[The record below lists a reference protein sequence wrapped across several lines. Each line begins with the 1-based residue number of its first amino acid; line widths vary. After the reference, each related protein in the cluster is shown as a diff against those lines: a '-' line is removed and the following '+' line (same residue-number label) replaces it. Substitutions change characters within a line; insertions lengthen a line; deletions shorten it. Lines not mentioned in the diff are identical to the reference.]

1 MPKFNWTD
9 ITREDVIKA
18 IRKFII
24 ENLEFPEPRSTFLV
38 YENKRL
44 PAKHIRGMAYA
55 VHYGYEI
62 SKSDFGGGMETV
74 RFFERL
80 GFEVDYRG
88 SSVANLREKM
98 SESSA
103 DGTVSRENSVDSN
116 RCKEVKVIKETKP
129 ITKKKESSEKI
140 SIPAK
145 QVIEQKNALQL
156 ILNKMFDGDIV
167 CEKTYPW
174 LKTPEVIQD
183 EYKELFFALSSYR
196 GNTAFAKKNVTL
208 RCDFVCEGQK
218 LIIEYDERQHFSTA
232 RKVALESYR
241 NIPVYFDRELW
252 IKACD
257 DIDAKDNAPQNRDE
271 VRAYYDST
279 RDIEC
284 YKHGYRIV
292 RIMHGQIDFE
302 KPDAIEKLKKLIPQN
317 IPERNQIEISDFAK
331 ILKVCMYLQTDEL
344 KDKKNWD
351 KAMEKVKQS
360 DVDLVVFP
368 EYCFVPGIER
378 LYEVD
383 LCKEKDIDLVFDT
396 CLEISEYLGR
406 AVVVSS
412 QDAFGSIYSVYSNAF
427 ASEEET
433 VSKLYVKHTMTYS
446 SALEF
451 ENYRSL
457 VEENLFGAIL
467 YKGFKIGMTICYD
480 CNHALFSRMYELCD
494 GVDLIVNSTGGNVV
508 YDKWFKYNK
517 ARAIENSCYNLVT
530 MGGDG
535 NQDNPHCYVYG
546 FNSNGGLLKPLNL
559 NGKSYITNDPGGLYV
574 YEVNK
579 NPGNADTDD
588 SNIFETVNKKWQLEV
603 PIGNI
608 QTIID
613 KADIILD
620 NMYRLKVAKMNVIL
634 CIVDGMDIMKAEKVL
649 PLLYSPEIKKY
660 GNRKY
665 IIVNRHEHID
675 ETFYR
680 EKLSTI
686 LKVRS
691 MENFCAVI
699 LESDDI
705 NKCFQCGKNRTAQV
719 VRATDG
725 FFGID
730 LDRTTGPEAIWKNK
744 QGMKAEWRD
753 HFEWLINKAAT
764 M

>member
-1 MPKFNWTD
+1 MPKFNWMD
-9 ITREDVIKA
+9 ITQEDVIKA
-18 IRKFII
+18 IQKFII
-24 ENLEFPEPRSTFLV
+24 ENPEFPEPRSTFLV
-38 YENKRL
+38 YKNKRL

-88 SSVANLREKM
+88 GFVANSREKM
-98 SESSA
+98 TESSA
-103 DGTVSRENSVDSN
+103 DGTVSKENSVDLNNS
-116 RCKEVKVIKETKP
+116 KEEKVIKETKP
-129 ITKKKESSEKI
+129 ITEKKECSEKI

-174 LKTPEVIQD
+174 LKTPEVMQA
-183 EYKELFFALSSYR
+183 EYKELYCALSSYR
-196 GNTAFAKKNVTL
+196 GNTSFAKKNVIL

-218 LIIEYDERQHFSTA
+218 LIIEYDERQHFSMA

-241 NIPVYFDRELW
+241 NIPVCFDRELW

-292 RIMHGQIDFE
+292 RIMHGQINFE
-302 KPDAIEKLKKLIPQN
+302 MPDATEKLKKLILQN
-317 IPERNQIEISDFAK
+317 NPVRNQIENSNFAK
-331 ILKVCMYLQTDEL
+331 TLKVCMYLQTDEL

-368 EYCFVPGIER
+368 EFCFVPGIER

-383 LCKEKDIDLVFDT
+383 LCKEEDIDLVFDT
-396 CLEISEYLGR
+396 CLEVSEYLGR

-433 VSKLYVKHTMTYS
+433 VSKLYIKHTMTDS

-451 ENYRSL
+451 KNYRSL

-559 NGKSYITNDPGGLYV
+559 SGKSYISNDPGGLYV

-579 NPGNADTDD
+579 NPGKAESDD

-613 KADIILD
+613 KADIILE
-620 NMYRLKVAKMNVIL
+620 NMYRLKVANMNVIL

-675 ETFYR
+675 EIFYR

-730 LDRTTGPEAIWKNK
+730 LDRTTGPETIWKNK